1 MGFRSWRRAVRR
13 RLSGASADAKKGCA
27 RRRGRDFGH
36 LSLSPGIHSFENVG
50 IKRTRGGLAMEKK
63 RSGAAPMRPSI
74 SADRAGRLYK
84 LLVAL
89 GEEPQDRENLA
100 KRLKV
105 GVRTFFR
112 DVDLLRECGAP

>member
-1 MGFRSWRRAVRR
+1 
-13 RLSGASADAKKGCA
+13 
-27 RRRGRDFGH
+27 
-36 LSLSPGIHSFENVG
+36 
-50 IKRTRGGLAMEKK
+50 MEKK
-63 RSGAAPMRPSI
+63 RSGAAPMRPRI

-89 GEEPQDRENLA
+89 GEEPQGRENLA

-112 DVDLLRECGAP
+112 DVDLLRECGAPIEIEARAYVLQGSLEDALGKVPFPDPELTFGEAMQLMRGRSKAHQRLRHVFENITD